1 MAKRVNGRLTPLGEA
16 QTFQVRPIA
25 GRGLAGAPVSEVT
38 AFASRLDDL
47 SRKVSGASAAVAELL
62 VETGA
67 IKDTLLRSSAPDYLR
82 DQARALELELL
93 GYQQAINGNEARD
106 LYNDIGPVSIN
117 RRVNVAMMGTFRST
131 YGPTPTHVQSV
142 EIAERDFDE
151 VERGIRRVS
160 EVDLPDLRKGLDQA
174 GVPWTPGRSVPGKD

>member
-1 MAKRVNGRLTPLGEA
+1 MLSDPG
-16 QTFQVRPIA
+16 PI
-25 GRGLAGAPVSEVT
+25 
-38 AFASRLDDL
+38 
-47 SRKVSGASAAVAELL
+47 
-62 VETGA
+62 
-67 IKDTLLRSSAPDYLR
+67 
-82 DQARALELELL
+82 
-93 GYQQAINGNEARD
+93 
-106 LYNDIGPVSIN
+106 SIS
-117 RRVNVAMMGTFRST
+117 RRVSVVRSGVSSST